1 MSSIDPETPTVDETS
16 RNATED
22 PTSASPVVADDEVV
36 LPKVDVDKLKAEFQD
51 KARTYLVEQSSHVV
65 IPSFSKWFSLDS
77 VHSIEKK
84 LFPDFFTDSAVKSV
98 YKTEEVYTNI
108 RDFMVNVYR
117 LNPREYLT
125 VTAVRKNLA
134 GDVTSIIRV
143 HQFLEKWGIIN
154 YQIDPR
160 TKPSL
165 VGPQYTGHFQITLDT
180 PSGLVPYIPENA
192 VVVGSEK
199 KTESVAVAG
208 SNGVLPSPTP
218 SSPETDAK
226 KPLPFNLEVRRNVY
240 ASGSKKSSY
249 RPNNTVQYF
258 CNICGKD
265 ATEIRYHNLKIK
277 TYVHNPSSTIN
288 NASILCSICYNEG
301 LFPLNFQS
309 SDFVKLTKNSELEEW
324 TEQEVLLLL
333 EGIEMFGTY
342 DAPAINGGINANS
355 NAQWEKI
362 SEHVGSKTREQCLIK
377 FIQLPIE
384 DKYLTKLVSKD
395 KPVDKSSTAN
405 NETLVSDIVK
415 KLIQDEAGKELLK
428 KLSRASL
435 EEAVLEET
443 NLINQIIELTL
454 EKFNS
459 KLAKIEGL
467 QEGLLK
473 VENQLNLE
481 RKQVLIERWVQF
493 EKIQK
498 LKAEKPELAEVLD
511 DLIKP
516 VRVNEI
522 NKSLN
527 LVKHVDNADKME
539 VDQQEISQVDS
550 DKLPIS
556 VAKPKSYQYWSG

>member
-199 KTESVAVAG
+199 KTESVEMCIRDR
-208 SNGVLPSPTP
+208 S
-218 SSPETDAK
+218 
-226 KPLPFNLEVRRNVY
+226 KP
-240 ASGSKKSSY
+240 
-249 RPNNTVQYF
+249 
-258 CNICGKD
+258 
-265 ATEIRYHNLKIK
+265 AT
-277 TYVHNPSSTIN
+277 
-288 NASILCSICYNEG
+288 
-301 LFPLNFQS
+301 
-309 SDFVKLTKNSELEEW
+309 
-324 TEQEVLLLL
+324 
-333 EGIEMFGTY
+333 
-342 DAPAINGGINANS
+342 
-355 NAQWEKI
+355 
-362 SEHVGSKTREQCLIK
+362 
-377 FIQLPIE
+377 
-384 DKYLTKLVSKD
+384 
-395 KPVDKSSTAN
+395 
-405 NETLVSDIVK
+405 
-415 KLIQDEAGKELLK
+415 
-428 KLSRASL
+428 
-435 EEAVLEET
+435 
-443 NLINQIIELTL
+443 
-454 EKFNS
+454 
-459 KLAKIEGL
+459 
-467 QEGLLK
+467 
-473 VENQLNLE
+473 
-481 RKQVLIERWVQF
+481 
-493 EKIQK
+493 
-498 LKAEKPELAEVLD
+498 
-511 DLIKP
+511 
-516 VRVNEI
+516 
-522 NKSLN
+522 
-527 LVKHVDNADKME
+527 
-539 VDQQEISQVDS
+539 
-550 DKLPIS
+550 
-556 VAKPKSYQYWSG
+556 